1 MSKKYQSHIIAF
13 FGTLFSLCLILL
25 LLWFLKLTAPVY
37 EEEEGIIVSFGNA
50 EEGGGMPD
58 VSHIDEITQ
67 VEQIPMPSLPTLPS
81 DNDFIVQ
88 EDEESLA
95 LKKQTVEEANRKAE
109 EEALKR
115 RRKEEEARVE
125 AERIAHE
132 KILAEQ
138 KAKEQEAID
147 KANQATAGF
156 GLSGNTEGA
165 NADDTDGNTSTRGEQ
180 QGRGYGESNGVQ
192 WTLYGRDVEHVPNPA
207 DSFAQEGE
215 VVVRIW
221 VDKDGNV
228 TNASIYEG
236 TNISD
241 RHTQQLALTAARQTK
256 FTKGE
261 TPQIGTIK
269 YKFNLN

>member
-1 MSKKYQSHIIAF
+1 MSKQLQSHIIAF
-13 FGTLFSLCLILL
+13 LGTLLSLCLVFL
-25 LLWFLKLTAPVY
+25 LLWLLTVKAPVLV
-37 EEEEGIIVSFGNA
+37 EDEGIMVAFGNA
-50 EEGGGMPD
+50 DEGGGTPD
-58 VSHIDEITQ
+58 GSYIDEITQ
-67 VEQIPMPSLPTLPS
+67 VEQIPAPSNPSRPS
-81 DNDFIVQ
+81 DNDLMVQ
-88 EDEESLA
+88 EDEESLE
-95 LKKQTVEEANRKAE
+95 LQKQAEDAKRKAE

-115 RRKEEEARVE
+115 RRAEEEAQEE
-125 AERIAHE
+125 AERIAKE
-132 KILAEQ
+132 KILAEK
-138 KAKEQEAID
+138 KAKDQEAID
-147 KANQATAGF
+147 KANQLTAAF

-192 WTLYGRDVEHVPNPA
+192 WTLYGRDVKHVPNPA

-256 FTKGE
+256 FTEGE

>member
-1 MSKKYQSHIIAF
+1 MVA
-13 FGTLFSLCLILL
+13 
-25 LLWFLKLTAPVY
+25 
-37 EEEEGIIVSFGNA
+37 FGNA
-50 EEGGGMPD
+50 DEGGGTPD
-58 VSHIDEITQ
+58 GSYIDEITQ
-67 VEQIPMPSLPTLPS
+67 VEQIPAPSNPSRPS
-81 DNDFIVQ
+81 DNDLMVQ
-88 EDEESLA
+88 EDEESLE
-95 LKKQTVEEANRKAE
+95 LQKQAEDAKRKAE

-115 RRKEEEARVE
+115 RRAEEEAQEE
-125 AERIAHE
+125 AERIAKE
-132 KILAEQ
+132 KILAEK

-147 KANQATAGF
+147 KAIQATASL

-192 WTLYGRDVEHVPNPA
+192 WTLYGRGVMQVPNPA
-207 DSFAQEGE
+207 NSFAQEGE

-241 RHTQQLALTAARQTK
+241 RHTQQLALTAARQTQ

-269 YKFNLN
+269 YKFNLK